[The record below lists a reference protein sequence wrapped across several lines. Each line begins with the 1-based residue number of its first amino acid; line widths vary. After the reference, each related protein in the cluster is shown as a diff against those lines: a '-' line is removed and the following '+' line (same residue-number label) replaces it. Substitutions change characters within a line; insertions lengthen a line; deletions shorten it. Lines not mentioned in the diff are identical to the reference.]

1 MPTKRRQP
9 AVESQDRSEEA
20 ARLVGRVLRDARVAR
35 GEDLADIAAFLRIRQ
50 GYLAALEA
58 GDLDAVPGRPYAA
71 GFLRSYGRYLDL
83 DGDELA
89 GRLRVAAGSGRAA
102 PIELSPREPFAE
114 RRRATA
120 AMVTVSLL
128 LAAGVYGGYY
138 AIYRTDRGQV
148 GPEVAEAP
156 GEAGRLA
163 TDVLRRS
170 DAAVAASSAAAT
182 AAGVETAESTSGN
195 PASIVSAAEEPAIV
209 AFQARE
215 PGADAASA
223 VAAEGPAGPARGPAS
238 AVPAAPGDAASAVAG
253 ELQMAARGAE
263 LGDAEAAAG
272 AGVPVDEASRVTLV
286 AVEGSWVQVRSPN
299 RDYVR
304 VRTLQ
309 PGERLVLPNRADLA
323 LLTGNAGGLEL
334 VVDGQSLGRLG
345 ASGEVVRNLALV
357 PDQLKARPARP

>member
-35 GEDLADIAAFLRIRQ
+35 GEDLSDIAAFLRIRQ

-58 GDLDAVPGRPYAA
+58 GDLDTIPGRPYAA

-89 GRLRVAAGSGRAA
+89 GRLRVVAGSGKVA
-102 PIELSPREPFAE
+102 PTELSPREPFAE

-138 AIYRTDRGQV
+138 AIYRTDRGPV

-170 DAAVAASSAAAT
+170 DAAVAASSAAGIGV
-182 AAGVETAESTSGN
+182 AAPPPDD
-195 PASIVSAAEEPAIV
+195 PAPAASVAEEPAVV

-223 VAAEGPAGPARGPAS
+223 VAAERPAGPARGPAP
-238 AVPAAPGDAASAVAG
+238 AVPGDAASAVAG
-253 ELQMAARGAE
+253 ELQVAARGAE
-263 LGDAEAAAG
+263 LGDAGAAAG

-345 ASGEVVRNLALV
+345 ASGEVVKNLALV
-357 PDQLKARPARP
+357 PDQLKARPVQP